1 VTTWALVAA
10 LLLLL
15 ANAFFVAVE
24 FALIA
29 ARRTQIEPLAAD
41 GNRRARI
48 ALTSMREL
56 SLQLAGAQLGI
67 TMASLGLGFVAEPA
81 VAHLIE
87 SAIDGVVE
95 IPAGALHA
103 ISFVVA
109 LTIVVFLHMVLGEMV
124 PKNIAIAGPERTLLL
139 LAVPNL
145 VYVKVFR
152 PFIWLL
158 NGLAN
163 LGVRALGVEPRDEIA
178 DSHTTAELA
187 SMVAAS
193 RSEGLLEEFEHSLL
207 RGALNFGDRTAQ
219 SVMVPRDEM
228 VTVARWS
235 TVGTIEQRVVES
247 GHSRLPVVGG
257 GLDDVAGFVH
267 AKDLLTVPA
276 ADYHRRLPPEL
287 VRRMLVVRAD
297 QSLELLLLAMRQA
310 RVHLALV
317 VEDARTVGMVTLED
331 LLEELVG
338 DIRDETD
345 RDDRGATSG

>member
-1 VTTWALVAA
+1 
-10 LLLLL
+10 
-15 ANAFFVAVE
+15 
-24 FALIA
+24 
-29 ARRTQIEPLAAD
+29 
-41 GNRRARI
+41 
-48 ALTSMREL
+48 
-56 SLQLAGAQLGI
+56 
-67 TMASLGLGFVAEPA
+67 
-81 VAHLIE
+81 
-87 SAIDGVVE
+87 
-95 IPAGALHA
+95 
-103 ISFVVA
+103 
-109 LTIVVFLHMVLGEMV
+109 
-124 PKNIAIAGPERTLLL
+124 
-139 LAVPNL
+139 
-145 VYVKVFR
+145 
-152 PFIWLL
+152 
-158 NGLAN
+158 
-163 LGVRALGVEPRDEIA
+163 
-178 DSHTTAELA
+178 
-187 SMVAAS
+187 
-193 RSEGLLEEFEHSLL
+193 
-207 RGALNFGDRTAQ
+207 
-219 SVMVPRDEM
+219 MVPRDEM